1 MIRKL
6 TAARTLIVALLLAI
20 PVVLQA
26 QVLEEKLDL
35 NALSRIREEGLN
47 HSRVDTLAQ
56 QLLDGI
62 GPRLTGSS
70 GLRKA
75 QDWAARTLRGWGLAN
90 VALEPWDS
98 LFGRGWER
106 VSYTGR
112 FIAPYEQPLRA
123 EPLAWS
129 GSTRGTVTCDVTLIE
144 IQDTMQLAQYAGKL
158 KNACVMTQTWNPIG
172 PEYEA
177 RPRRLSAES
186 LIAWSNQ
193 QPQPQGGGNQQTPEQ
208 QARFRETQARNQ
220 AVNRFLRRERP
231 AALLIPSGWT
241 YGLLRTGGHPD
252 GRMARDS
259 AYEPTPAL
267 MVTHEQYGQ
276 LYRLA
281 KRGVAAKLEV
291 NVQNRWTNPDKREF
305 TVIGEIPGTDL
316 KDEVVMIGAHYD
328 SWYSGTGA
336 TDNGAGSLAMMEA
349 MRILKTLNL
358 PMRRTV
364 RIALWSG
371 EEQGL
376 LGSRAW
382 VRHHRAEMPKISAYL
397 NIDNGSGRLR
407 GVWGQYNQKAVQV
420 FDQIL
425 QPFRDVGFVASRLH
439 PTGGTDHLSF
449 DAAGVPGFQ
458 FIQDPLE
465 YGIRSHHSHVDTYE
479 RLVIEDLQ
487 QAATIVAWTVYEIAN
502 RDGMMPRKEAP
513 AGTN

>member
-1 MIRKL
+1 
-6 TAARTLIVALLLAI
+6 
-20 PVVLQA
+20 
-26 QVLEEKLDL
+26 
-35 NALSRIREEGLN
+35 
-47 HSRVDTLAQ
+47 
-56 QLLDGI
+56 
-62 GPRLTGSS
+62 
-70 GLRKA
+70 
-75 QDWAARTLRGWGLAN
+75 
-90 VALEPWDS
+90 
-98 LFGRGWER
+98 
-106 VSYTGR
+106 
-112 FIAPYEQPLRA
+112 
-123 EPLAWS
+123 
-129 GSTRGTVTCDVTLIE
+129 
-144 IQDTMQLAQYAGKL
+144 MQLAQYAGKL
-158 KNACVMTQTWNPIG
+158 RNACVMTQPWNPIG
-172 PEYEA
+172 PEFDA
-177 RPRRLSAES
+177 RPRRHSAES

-193 QPQPQGGGNQQTPEQ
+193 SPQRQAGGNRPTPEQ

-231 AALLIPSGWT
+231 SVLLMPSGWT
-241 YGLLRTGGHPD
+241 YGILRTGGHPD
-252 GRMARDS
+252 GRVARDS
-259 AYEPTPAL
+259 AYEPVPAL

-281 KRGVAAKLEV
+281 KRGMSARLEI
-291 NVQNRWTNPDKREF
+291 NVQNRWTNPEKREF
-305 TVIGEIPGTDL
+305 TVVGEIPGTDL

-336 TDNGAGSLAMMEA
+336 TDNGAGSLAMLEA

-376 LGSRAW
+376 LGSRAY
-382 VRHHRAEMPKISAYL
+382 VRQHRADMSKVSAYL

-407 GVWGQYNQKAVQV
+407 GVWGQYNESAIRV

-487 QAATIVAWTVYEIAN
+487 QAATIVAWTVYTIAN
-502 RDGMMPRKEAP
+502 REAMMPRKEAP